1 MTQRHEAAR
10 LLQATESCMVGNG
23 EEREEGQL
31 GRCCVMLILGAV
43 NVHLK
48 ARGSSIGE
56 RRPLRGVGGQEEQH

>member
-1 MTQRHEAAR
+1 MKEKEARSMMTQRHEAAR

-43 NVHLK
+43 NVHQRLFHW
-48 ARGSSIGE
+48 GT
-56 RRPLRGVGGQEEQH
+56 